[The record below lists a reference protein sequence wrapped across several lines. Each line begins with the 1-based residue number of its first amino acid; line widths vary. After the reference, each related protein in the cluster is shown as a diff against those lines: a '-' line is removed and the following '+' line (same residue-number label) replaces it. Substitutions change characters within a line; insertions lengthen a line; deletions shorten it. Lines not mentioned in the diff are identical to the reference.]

1 MQWTD
6 EYVKAFCRLYSNGPS
21 RYGKTID
28 EKLITFKAEIDSGE
42 WDKAGWLEERIFVD
56 IYGRGYNLSDVPM
69 THMRR
74 EDAYSKRGYT
84 DDYINELWEDKV
96 NEQIEVETKWENK

>member
-1 MQWTD
+1 
-6 EYVKAFCRLYSNGPS
+6 
-21 RYGKTID
+21 
-28 EKLITFKAEIDSGE
+28 
-42 WDKAGWLEERIFVD
+42 
-56 IYGRGYNLSDVPM
+56 M